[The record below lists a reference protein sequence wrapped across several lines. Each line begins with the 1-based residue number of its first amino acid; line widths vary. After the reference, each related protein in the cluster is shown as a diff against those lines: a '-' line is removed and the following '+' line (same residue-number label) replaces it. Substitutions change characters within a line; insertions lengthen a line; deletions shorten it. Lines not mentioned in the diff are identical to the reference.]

1 MQLKSAKPVCCL
13 RQRTPPPECCFAA
26 KLKTA
31 IATPVFCLDN
41 ISALAFGANPNDQID
56 EVSQPDKVGAI
67 INSPLNRLDDK
78 I

>member
-1 MQLKSAKPVCCL
+1 M
-13 RQRTPPPECCFAA
+13 
-26 KLKTA
+26 A

-41 ISALAFGANPNDQID
+41 ISALAFGATPNYQID